1 MKVLLFVAIAILS
14 LNRVALADD
23 VRTIPKTIIV
33 TNNGEVEASGRW
45 VIINRLN
52 STAPLLAQLNSVEI
66 VCNKAQ
72 SICREVTAA
81 LYTKEDAPQLSGQFL
96 TASFSEYKITRWDA
110 SGVTAISAKPV
121 ADIEIQIDLKAGT
134 SRRRYQETKARGSQ
148 TANPNLVVVWEL
160 K

>member
-1 MKVLLFVAIAILS
+1 MKVLLFVAVAILS
-14 LNRVALADD
+14 LNGATLADD
-23 VRTIPKTIIV
+23 VRTIPKTITA
-33 TNNGEVEASGRW
+33 TNGKVEVIGRW
-45 VIINRLN
+45 VMTNRFN

-72 SICREVTAA
+72 GICREVAAA

-96 TASFSEYKITRWDA
+96 TALFSEYKITRWDA
-110 SGVTAISAKPV
+110 SRIIAISAKPV

-134 SRRRYQETKARGSQ
+134 ARRRYQETKARGNQ
-148 TANPNLVVVWEL
+148 TANPNLVIVWEL